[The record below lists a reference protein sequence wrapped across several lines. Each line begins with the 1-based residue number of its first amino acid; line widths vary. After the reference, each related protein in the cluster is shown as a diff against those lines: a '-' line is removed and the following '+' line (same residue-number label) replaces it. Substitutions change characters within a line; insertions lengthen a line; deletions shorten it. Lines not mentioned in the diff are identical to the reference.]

1 MRLTLSTKIMLLLQV
16 ALCFALTSTAVL
28 SYLKMERMV
37 EETVASRFRVVAH
50 GLSSEV
56 EGAVSLGV
64 ALNALRNL
72 DEMIQRALV
81 RDLQITGLMLFNDR
95 GEVLGAAG
103 GSAVRGTLPNSWLA
117 AFNRDGRT
125 DRGAK
130 IVDGG
135 SQVLLLSIGNA
146 YGGVAGGVALTY
158 SLDAVRAGI
167 RGTIPELA
175 ISGAINLATCYVISM
190 IVVWLVMR
198 RLQRS
203 LREAAVIVEA
213 ATDGGRPTV
222 PPEIAAFAPGL
233 AGFVDRVSARRRQ
246 GVEERKAAP
255 VEVA

>member
-16 ALCFALTSTAVL
+16 ALCFALASTAVL

-50 GLSSEV
+50 GLSGEV
-56 EGAVSLGV
+56 EGAVNLGV

-103 GSAVRGTLPNSWLA
+103 SNAVRGTLPDSWLA
-117 AFNRDGRT
+117 AFRRDGQT

-135 SQVLLLSIGNA
+135 SQVLLIGIGNA

-158 SLDAVRAGI
+158 SLDTVRAGI

-175 ISGAINLATCYVISM
+175 TFGAINLATCYVISM

-198 RLQRS
+198 RLQRC
-203 LREAAVIVEA
+203 LRDAAIIVEA
-213 ATDGGRPTV
+213 AAEGECPVV

-233 AGFVDRVSARRRQ
+233 AGFLDRVSTRSGQ
-246 GVEERKAAP
+246 GTGERKSAP

>member
-1 MRLTLSTKIMLLLQV
+1 MLLLQV
-16 ALCFALTSTAVL
+16 ALCFALVSTAVL

-50 GLSSEV
+50 GLSGEI

-64 ALNALRNL
+64 SLNALRNL

-81 RDLQITGLMLFNDR
+81 RDLQITGLMLFNER
-95 GEVLGAAG
+95 GEVLSAAG
-103 GSAVRGTLPNSWLA
+103 GSAVRGTLPESWLA
-117 AFNRDGRT
+117 AFRRDGKA

-198 RLQRS
+198 RLQRF
-203 LREAAVIVEA
+203 LREAAVVIESA
-213 ATDGGRPTV
+213 AEGGQPVVR
-222 PPEIAAFAPGL
+222 PEIAAFAPGL
-233 AGFVDRVSARRRQ
+233 AGFVERISARNRRDMDK
-246 GVEERKAAP
+246 RKAVP
-255 VEVA
+255 VESA